1 MIKERARYGSAM
13 VKALEMRK
21 VSVVRDGKRILD
33 SVDLDIDEG
42 ENLAIIGMNGS
53 GKTTLMKLLRGEVR
67 PFYDPDD
74 PPVFRMFGE
83 TDWNL
88 FELRSRM
95 GVVSMDLQ
103 NQFRPDT
110 KVFEVISSGFFGSL
124 DVFRNMKVT
133 DAMISKTYEMAEM
146 MGIEDLLERDISNLS
161 LGEMRRALIARA
173 LVTDP
178 KMLTLDEPMTGLDIV
193 MSSKFRRMFDI
204 LISKGVNIVMIT
216 HDLADIP
223 VSINRVV
230 MLRDGVKLADGRKED
245 LLNNETVSSVYGE
258 RVEVECTDGV
268 YRMHLAGV

>member
-1 MIKERARYGSAM
+1 M

-21 VSVVRDGKRILD
+21 VSVVRDGKKILD